1 MIVDVTSSTLNE
13 IRNPA
18 LREYAGIY
26 VRIYED
32 FMEQVRTMGLEIEA
46 EDTSAAVAQK
56 TADLKREGAIVR
68 NSDKSVY
75 INRISPS
82 CVACQTGIG
91 STTFFISLKCHRDC
105 FYCFNP
111 NQEDYDYFRQNTRDV
126 VAELDELRKISPR
139 MGHLALTGGEP
150 LLHKEETYRFFD
162 RARAL
167 YPSAHT
173 RLYTSGD
180 HIDRATLEAL
190 KQSGLKEIRFSIRMH
205 DLTRGHRHTFDRL
218 ALAREYIPNVM
229 VEMPVLPDTL
239 DEMKDV
245 LVELDRLGIFGIN
258 LLEFCFPLNNAEVY
272 RQKGYK
278 IKARPFR
285 VLYDYWYAGG
295 LPIAGSE
302 TVCLELLDFA
312 LEAGLKLGVHY
323 CSLENK
329 HSGQIHQQNDRVI
342 LPKRMYVSPRDYFI
356 KTAKVFGEDI
366 PAVRQELDR
375 AGCREYLYDEE
386 HQSLEFHVN
395 HIARLKKMEIE
406 IGISTQVVETRQNE
420 FFLRELKVDVTTPQS
435 FRLSKDV

>member
-1 MIVDVTSSTLNE
+1 MIIDVTPSTLNE
-13 IRNPA
+13 IRNPV

-26 VRIYED
+26 VRIYEQ
-32 FMEQVRTMGLEIEA
+32 FIERVRTMGLEIQA
-46 EDTSAAVAQK
+46 EDTNAAVAQK
-56 TADLKREGAIVR
+56 IADLKRKGAMVR
-68 NSDKSVY
+68 NSDKSLY

-82 CVACQTGIG
+82 CVACQSGVG

-111 NQEDYDYFRQNTRDV
+111 NQEYYEYFRQHTRNV
-126 VAELDELRKISPR
+126 VAELEELRKISPR

-162 RARAL
+162 QARAL
-167 YPSAHT
+167 YPNAHT

-190 KQSGLKEIRFSIRMH
+190 KRSGLKEIRFSIRMH
-205 DLTRGHRHTFDRL
+205 DLSKGHRHTFDRI
-218 ALAREYIPNVM
+218 ALAREYVPNVM

-239 DEMKDV
+239 EEMKDV

-258 LLEFCFPLNNAEVY
+258 LLEFCFPLHNAEVY

-302 TVCLELLDFA
+302 TICLELMDFA
-312 LEAGLKLGVHY
+312 LESGLKLGIHY

-329 HSGQIHQQNDRVI
+329 HTGQIYQQNKSI
-342 LPKRMYVSPRDYFI
+342 NLSERMYISPKDYFI

-366 PAVRQELDR
+366 PAVQQVLDK
-375 AGCREYLYDEE
+375 AGCREYLYSEE
-386 HQSLEFHVN
+386 YQSLEFHVN
-395 HIARLKKMEIE
+395 HIARLKKLDVE
-406 IGISTQVVETRQNE
+406 IGISTQVAEIRQDE
-420 FFLRELKVDVTTPQS
+420 LFLRELKVDVTTPQS
-435 FRLSKDV
+435 FRLSKDM